1 MSTLKVDTIQPNAQA
16 AVTLDS
22 SAVVTGASTLTGNV
36 TASGNVNVAGTLAT
50 SGTLTATKV
59 ALNSAS
65 PGSSNGDVTGVN
77 SLSCNNLTSSGAVNA
92 SSLAVTSG
100 ASVGSLTV
108 GGEAYEQR
116 VVAHVSLDLG
126 REVTNW
132 QPGLF
137 NFLNSPAVTITE
149 RRKKGFGNIAWV
161 GSSSTGHFQL
171 NLSPSLSQ
179 TRYTVVVEVLEDSK
193 RVSPYPADYT
203 WASNTRLEI
212 RGWVRVAHQIA
223 SNASPLPLLARYINV
238 TILG

>member
-1 MSTLKVDTIQPNAQA
+1 MSTLKVDTLQPNAQA

-22 SAVVTGASTLTGNV
+22 SAIVTGASTLTGNV

-59 ALNSAS
+59 ALNGVS

-77 SLSCNNLTSSGAVNA
+77 ALSCNSLTSSGAVNA

-100 ASVGSLTV
+100 ASVGSLTI
-108 GGEAYEQR
+108 GGAAYEQR

-126 REVTNW
+126 REVLQNA
-132 QPGLF
+132 PF
-137 NFLNSPAVTITE
+137 NFYNYPAVTITE
-149 RRKKGFGNIAWV
+149 RRKKGFGNITWV
-161 GSSSTGHFQL
+161 GLSNTGHFQL

-179 TRYTVVVEVLEDSK
+179 TQYTVVVEILESSK
-193 RVSPYPADYT
+193 RVSIYPADYT
-203 WASNTRLEI
+203 WASNSRLEI
-212 RGWVRVAHQIA
+212 RGWIPVPGAVT
-223 SNASPLPLLARYINV
+223 SNLPYPKARYINV